1 MNTEVLVRGDEL
13 GHTFRQGGME
23 IPALN
28 AASFEI
34 KARDRIAIVGPS
46 GSGKSSLMHLIAGLD
61 SPTSGAVSWP
71 GLGARESLLPANIG
85 FIAQAQSL
93 VTSLDVLEN
102 IELPLLFLGRP
113 EAEARDAAMEI
124 LISFGLGEIAD
135 KLPSELSG
143 GQMKRAASARA
154 LVAKPRLVLADE
166 PTGQLD
172 HVTAKRF
179 LEVLFS
185 WIDAGDTALVMTTHD
200 PEVARY
206 MKALWSMDHGA
217 LKAVST

>member
-1 MNTEVLVRGDEL
+1 MNTDVMVRGESL
-13 GHTFRQGGME
+13 AHSFRQGGIE
-23 IPALN
+23 IPAVV

-34 KARDRIAIVGPS
+34 RARDRIAIVGPS
-46 GSGKSSLMHLIAGLD
+46 GSGKSSLLHIIAGLD
-61 SPTSGAVSWP
+61 SQSSGDIDWP
-71 GLGARESLLPANIG
+71 GLGDRAGLLPGHIG

-93 VTSLDVLEN
+93 VTSLDVTEN
-102 IELPLLFLGRP
+102 VELPLLFLGKPR
-113 EAEARDAAMEI
+113 AEARDAAMAI
-124 LISFGLGEIAD
+124 LGSFGLTEIAD

-154 LVAKPRLVLADE
+154 LVSRPRLVLADE

-172 HVTAKRF
+172 HVTARHF

-185 WIDAGDTALVMTTHD
+185 YLDESDTALVMTTHD

-206 MKALWSMDHGA
+206 MKSLWSMDRGV
-217 LKAVST
+217 LKAVSK